1 MLKNRM
7 PLSEAQRV
15 KRKARLIAVVESL
28 PEACAVGERHLSLEV
43 RGRRFGWLLDD
54 HHGDGRL
61 ALNLKAELGLSHRLV
76 DGDPQRF
83 HIPAYLGHRGWVGVW
98 LDLPS
103 VDWVGMH
110 RLLAD
115 AYVLTAPRRLLA
127 TLDAP
132 TSPSRRRPVSPR
144 RPVVSRRV

>member
-1 MLKNRM
+1 MKNTM
-7 PLSEAQRV
+7 TLSDAQRV
-15 KRKARLIAVVESL
+15 RRKTRLIALVKSL

-43 RGRRFGWLLDD
+43 RGRRFGWLLED

-61 ALNLKAELGLSHRLV
+61 ALNLKAELGLSQRLV
-76 DGDPQRF
+76 ISDPRRF

-98 LDLPS
+98 LDVPS
-103 VDWVGMH
+103 VDWVGVH

-127 TLDAP
+127 TLDSP
-132 TSPSRRRPVSPR
+132 TSRSRRRPNGGT
-144 RPVVSRRV
+144 